1 MQAKSSEVF
10 MTNLLKVLVNLRG
23 KEDNYNVYLSIN
35 KGIL

>member
-1 MQAKSSEVF
+1 MQAKSSDVF

-23 KEDNYNVYLSIN
+23 KEDNYNVYLYIN